1 MQRIYAENRCLRL
14 LRVEPQASMLLSI
27 GLSRFVITATKDI
40 NKHDE
45 LFHDA
50 HIADRTH
57 RSPATI
63 HSVSSDVS
71 SHRHRSAL
79 G

>member
-14 LRVEPQASMLLSI
+14 
-27 GLSRFVITATKDI
+27 LSRFVITATKDI

-50 HIADRTH
+50 YESKSLRQLGADN
-57 RSPATI
+57 SI
-63 HSVSSDVS
+63 
-71 SHRHRSAL
+71 
-79 G
+79 